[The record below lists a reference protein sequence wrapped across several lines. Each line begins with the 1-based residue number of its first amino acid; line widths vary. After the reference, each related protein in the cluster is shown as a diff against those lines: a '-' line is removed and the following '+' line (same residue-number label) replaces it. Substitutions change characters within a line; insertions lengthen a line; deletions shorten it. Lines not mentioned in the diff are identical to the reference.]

1 MKKDDLWIEQI
12 EQRTWAWQMDES
24 KIDHVQVR
32 FTADDLKLIDET
44 AARLGTRRTGF
55 MRAAIDYVVR
65 NLEV

>member
-1 MKKDDLWIEQI
+1 MKKEDLWIEQI

-24 KIDHVQVR
+24 KIDYVQVR